1 MKASYIVAL
10 VAIGLFFALW
20 YFVTHSDEPLAED
33 PNSLSMQYN
42 VAKET
47 ADLMFQRARQNGKF
61 DVAVNGYK
69 AALSLRPENAEAHND
84 LGATYYERG
93 LYQMAPPIEED
104 LREYSPN
111 PQDAVDYMKK
121 QLIAVPSGKYSW
133 SVTDAQLRVAQV
145 FLDARKDLN
154 WESYPAG
161 GGYELTVI
169 NGATAASFREAEVEF
184 RRSIDLKPTY
194 SPAYR
199 NLGSLYV
206 TRGNRKDAVVYYE
219 EALRLEPQDKDLK
232 TYLEQLKRL

>member
-1 MKASYIVAL
+1 VAL
-10 VAIGLFFALW
+10 VAIGLFIGLW
-20 YFVTHSDEPLAED
+20 FYVTRPQQPFTED

-47 ADLMFQRARQNGKF
+47 ADLMFQRARQNGSYEI
-61 DVAVNGYK
+61 AINGYK
-69 AALSLRPENAEAHND
+69 GALALRPDNAEAHND

-93 LYQMAPPIEED
+93 LYLMAPPVEED

-111 PQDAVDYMKK
+111 PQDAVDYIKK
-121 QLIAVPSGKYSW
+121 QLASIPSGKFAWTVS
-133 SVTDAQLRVAQV
+133 DAQLRVAQV

-154 WESYPAG
+154 YEFYPTS

-194 SPAYR
+194 APAYR

-206 TRGNRKDAVVYYE
+206 MRGNRKDAIVYFE